1 MTRDAGRER
10 AQELAREHRARGD
23 AFGWFERLYSEARG
37 DQERVPWADEE
48 TNPLLA
54 DWLRTAAV
62 DGRGKRALVVG
73 SGLGDDAEGLA
84 RAGFAVSAFDL
95 SPTAIEW
102 CKKRFPKSPVDYRVA
117 DLFAAPAEWSGAFD
131 IVFECYTIHALP
143 LGIRERAFEPIA
155 NFVAPGG
162 TLVVVARG
170 ADEHG
175 DPNELPLPLT
185 RKELARFDRLGF
197 VETGFIDVMEGT
209 PLPLRRFRA
218 IYRR

>member
-1 MTRDAGRER
+1 MTLEEARER
-10 AQELAREHRARGD
+10 ARELATEHRARGD

-54 DWLRTAAV
+54 DWLKRETI

-95 SPTAIEW
+95 SPTAIAW
-102 CKKRFPKSPVDYRVA
+102 CKQRFPQSTVDYRVA
-117 DLFAAPAEWSGAFD
+117 DLFAAPEQWRGAFD
-131 IVFECYTIHALP
+131 LVFECYTIQALP

-185 RKELARFDRLGF
+185 RKELARFDQLGF
-197 VETGFIDVMEGT
+197 VETDFVDVLEGT
-209 PLPLRRFRA
+209 PVPLRRFRV